1 MLRNSYTKN
10 KKKFRL
16 FKSWIQFVLS
26 SLSLE
31 CQDFKSLVIK
41 KFYSLNRKK
50 ITNFYGKINSFLALS
65 TKMDKNN
72 LPFDVAFLCSKGK
85 KWKYIPLKM
94 ILTYLEYWA
103 EYIPVL
109 SAWIYSLLDQGW
121 RTQLEGR
128 QEYHA
133 DHCLF
138 PKQSFNKNYK
148 NTQFS
153 LLAGN
158 W

>member
-1 MLRNSYTKN
+1 MLKKYK
-10 KKKFRL
+10 KKKFDFLKAEYRSICS
-16 FKSWIQFVLS
+16 FFAQSWVSEFWKS
-26 SLSLE
+26 
-31 CQDFKSLVIK
+31 CHKT
-41 KFYSLNRKK
+41 FYSLNRKQF
-50 ITNFYGKINSFLALS
+50 TNFYGKINEFLALS
-65 TKMDKNN
+65 TKTDKNN

-94 ILTYLEYWA
+94 IPTYLEYWA
-103 EYIPVL
+103 EYIPVP

-138 PKQSFNKNYK
+138 PKQSFNINCK
-148 NTQFS
+148 NTEFS